1 MSAPSEAPSRGP
13 VTDREVY
20 PALWAALGLLAAGYL
35 LWRFPLGRPTVSACW
50 FYSRFHIYCPGCG
63 GTRALT
69 ALAHGQVVRS
79 MYYHPAV
86 PFAAVS
92 AGGYLASQTVWR
104 LRGRRGWV
112 LRWDIRWLY
121 AFLVLLAVN
130 CALRNLLWVGFGV
143 PLA

>member
-50 FYSRFHIYCPGCG
+50 FYSRFHIYCPACG

-69 ALAHGQVVRS
+69 ALAHGQVVR
-79 MYYHPAV
+79 
-86 PFAAVS
+86 
-92 AGGYLASQTVWR
+92 
-104 LRGRRGWV
+104 
-112 LRWDIRWLY
+112 
-121 AFLVLLAVN
+121 
-130 CALRNLLWVGFGV
+130 
-143 PLA
+143 

>member
-69 ALAHGQVVRS
+69 ALAHGYWLS
-79 MYYHPAV
+79 AV

-121 AFLVLLAVN
+121 AFLVLLAAN
-130 CALRNLLWVGFGV
+130 CALRNLLWFGFGI

>member
-1 MSAPSEAPSRGP
+1 MKI
-13 VTDREVY
+13 VHREY
-20 PALWAALGLLAAGYL
+20 PLLAMCGL
-35 LWRFPLGRPTVSACW
+35 SCGLCTMHLGG
-50 FYSRFHIYCPGCG
+50 YCPGCG

-92 AGGYLASQTVWR
+92 AGGYLASLTVWR
-104 LRGRRGWV
+104 LRGRRARV

-121 AFLVLLAVN
+121 AFLALLAAN
-130 CALRNLLWVGFGV
+130 CALRNLLWFGFGI